1 MSTKLNIA
9 VIMGGPSIEHQVS
22 LNSGANILTGLDPN
36 RYNILP
42 IIINRQGR
50 WLFAP
55 EYLNGENINDQMAQ
69 QTTQALN
76 FISFS
81 KPQAAIAYLKE
92 KQPNV
97 VFLALHGEYGEDGTI
112 QRLIETARLNY
123 TGSGSLASALGMDKP
138 KSLTIFRQ
146 HNLLV
151 PNFVVIE
158 TEQWPDHKEKILRR
172 ISKNFKYPL
181 IVKPANRGSSL
192 GVSLANNLTTLYQG
206 INAAFDTSQ
215 HILIQEYINGRE
227 LTCAVLGHEPQVI
240 ALPPTEIIPP
250 AGSFFHYQAKYE
262 AGFSQEI
269 TPANLPTNLI
279 EKTQEAALRCHN
291 ILGCHGL
298 SRTDFILDAKN
309 RLYTLELNTLPGMT
323 KTSLLPQ
330 AALAAGINFS
340 QLLDKIISAAVKK

>member
-9 VIMGGPSIEHQVS
+9 LLMGGPSIEHQVS
-22 LNSGANILTGLDPN
+22 LNSGTNILTGLNLN
-36 RYNILP
+36 RYNVLP
-42 IIINRQGR
+42 VVINRQGK

-55 EYLNGENINDQMAQ
+55 EYISGKNISNQEAQ
-69 QTTQALN
+69 QITQALN
-76 FISFS
+76 FLSFS
-81 KPQAAIAYLKE
+81 ESRAIAYLQK
-92 KQPNV
+92 KQPDV
-97 VFLALHGEYGEDGTI
+97 IFLALHGEYGEDGTI
-112 QRLIETARLNY
+112 QRLLETAQLDY
-123 TGSGSLASALGMDKP
+123 TGSGTLASALGMDKP
-138 KSLTIFRQ
+138 KSLTLFRQ
-146 HNLLV
+146 HHLLI
-151 PNFVVIE
+151 PDFITIE
-158 TEQWPDHKEKILRR
+158 SKQWPDHKEKILKQT
-172 ISKNFKYPL
+172 SKNFKYPL

-192 GVSLANNLTTLYQG
+192 GVSLANNLTTLCQG

-215 HILIQEYINGRE
+215 HILIQEYVNGRE

-262 AGFSQEI
+262 TGVSQET

-279 EKTQEAALRCHN
+279 EKTQETALRCHN
-291 ILGCHGL
+291 ILGCRGL

-340 QLLDKIISAAVKK
+340 QLLDKIILTAIKK